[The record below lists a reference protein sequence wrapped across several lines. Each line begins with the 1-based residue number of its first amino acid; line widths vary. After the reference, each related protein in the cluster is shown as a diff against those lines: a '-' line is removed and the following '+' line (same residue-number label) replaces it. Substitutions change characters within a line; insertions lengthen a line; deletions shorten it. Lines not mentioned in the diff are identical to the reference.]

1 MFNNHL
7 YEEVILTMGIKKS
20 GVMKETPFCTYLLS
34 IAIFMYNFFEF
45 VRDETVIVYKG
56 DNLYCS
62 IALIDHHTLLKE
74 LLL

>member
-7 YEEVILTMGIKKS
+7 YEEVILTMRIKKS
-20 GVMKETPFCTYLLS
+20 GVMKENTILYLLTS
-34 IAIFMYNFFEF
+34 IAIFMYNYFEF

-62 IALIDHHTLLKE
+62 IALIDHHTL
-74 LLL
+74 